1 MRIFFLIIIV
11 LLYSFESI
19 ACGALNGK
27 GYQCI
32 LFKKENDQKKYYTIG
47 DKIFFIFNKKEIH
60 EPFLNKDTS
69 PMKISTH
76 NHGFY
81 NLNVENIEWNKGKYI
96 LNKKSS
102 TLLINNSGKFYFNC
116 KFLGKPMDKILK
128 FFKTES
134 TYYE

>member
-1 MRIFFLIIIV
+1 MIIIV
-11 LLYSFESI
+11 LLYSFDSI

-32 LFKKENDQKKYYTIG
+32 LFKKKYDQKNYYTIG

-69 PMKISTH
+69 PIKISTY

-81 NLNVENIEWNKGKYI
+81 SLNVENIEWNEGKYI
-96 LNKKSS
+96 LILHPLS
-102 TLLINNSGKFYFNC
+102 F
-116 KFLGKPMDKILK
+116 DKIQLCLK
-128 FFKTES
+128 KKYTRFPNQLNLMP
-134 TYYE
+134 